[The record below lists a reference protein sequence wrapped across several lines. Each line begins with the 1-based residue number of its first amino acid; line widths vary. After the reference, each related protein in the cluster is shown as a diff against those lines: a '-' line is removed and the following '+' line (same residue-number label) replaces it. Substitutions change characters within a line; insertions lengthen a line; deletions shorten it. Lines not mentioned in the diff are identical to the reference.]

1 MNDLTKA
8 VFETHID
15 GKGRLQDGKEKFD
28 CPHCGGECFIKYE
41 SISPGGGVQLFE
53 NECTDCGK
61 IWEES
66 F

>member
-1 MNDLTKA
+1 MSDLTKA
-8 VFETHID
+8 IFTTHID
-15 GKGRLQDGKEKFD
+15 NRGRLQDGKEMFD
-28 CPHCGGECFIKYE
+28 CPHCGGEYFIKNQ
-41 SISPGGGVQLFE
+41 SISPGGSVQLFE